1 MPLCPGAGNPIA
13 GASPRSRAR
22 RLGGGRAVRAGRAG
36 RRADVRRAR
45 VRDRGRRRRLSRRRR
60 VPRQRRAPASLRSVS
75 AQRRPTGRGAD
86 RAQGRRLRRSHPVD
100 GRRRQL
106 GRRSQADVPTSR
118 MRRDRGEPGL
128 LRGRADPVALV
139 AGATDRRAAAA
150 PAAAAATTTT
160 TAAATATA
168 TAAAAARPA
177 SHAVRRSR
185 SGAGPGPCARADRA
199 RPYLRRWPRRAFF
212 ARAGARR
219 RAADDATRGQR
230 HRLLARSV
238 RRWCSGMRARQRVRR
253 VCDSDGRC
261 TPRARHRRRCSG
273 EPGGPV
279 LAGGRAPRRH
289 LGFRRPTISRRRAST
304 ASSCCRPGRSR

>member
-45 VRDRGRRRRLSRRRR
+45 VRDRGRRRLSRRRR

-118 MRRDRGEPGL
+118 MRRDCGEPGL

-150 PAAAAATTTT
+150 TAAAAATTT
-160 TAAATATA
+160 AAAPPPPPPPPPPPAPRLMLSVGLGPALALGLAPSRPGSAVSSSMAASGVFRSSWRSTPRCRRRNTRPTAPPSRSIGSPVVQRHAGTPA
-168 TAAAAARPA
+168 CSPRVRQRRSVYSARAAPA
-177 SHAVRRSR
+177 SMLR
-185 SGAGPGPCARADRA
+185 RA
-199 RPYLRRWPRRAFF
+199 RWACS
-212 ARAGARR
+212 RR
-219 RAADDATRGQR
+219 RAAAS
-230 HRLLARSV
+230 A
-238 RRWCSGMRARQRVRR
+238 
-253 VCDSDGRC
+253 
-261 TPRARHRRRCSG
+261 P
-273 EPGGPV
+273 PGISP
-279 LAGGRAPRRH
+279 A
-289 LGFRRPTISRRRAST
+289 TISRRRAST